1 MLFEGSEGSSEGTG
15 MNRYEYYNKV
25 LILSVM
31 FMIFYAY
38 RNSVTKLDLQWDT
51 TAKSKWE

>member
-51 TAKSKWE
+51 TAKFKWE